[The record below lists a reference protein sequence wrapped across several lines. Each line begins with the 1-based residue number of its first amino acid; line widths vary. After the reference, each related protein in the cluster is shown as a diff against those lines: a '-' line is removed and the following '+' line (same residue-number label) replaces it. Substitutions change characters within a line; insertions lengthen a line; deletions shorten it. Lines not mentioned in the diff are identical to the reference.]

1 MFSAEASQGRGW
13 FLQERNTKVIY
24 TSKDVSRTELQRR
37 AADGRLQRIAPG
49 LYSDDTAHTPEE
61 VVAHEWRS
69 ILARTL
75 PGAVISYAN
84 AFTGLPAGGELN
96 VSHPRRNPL
105 QLPGLTIR
113 PDMAGRREPD
123 DIPVGDNIWMASPAR
138 ALIDNSIDHP
148 GRPNRRITKA
158 TREQLHDHIA
168 QLTNSTPPHRL
179 DQLLREIVDRAP
191 RAVGAGIQAFFQA
204 ARAEINTVD
213 TPSRALRAAQRGEG
227 FDRDRVALFRD
238 FAAQLADKAPIER
251 PDTLPGYT
259 AAVPFFEAYFS
270 NFIEGTEFTVE
281 EAEQIVFNHADLGR
295 PDDAHDI
302 IGTYE
307 LTSAPAMRTV
317 AGTATEFLDAL
328 RERHAIMMGAHPAQR
343 PGQWKD
349 RGNRAGAT
357 EFVSPELV
365 PGTLRAGW
373 EEGQVVDGPFR
384 RAVYLM
390 FLISEVHPFVDGNGR
405 SARLAMNTALVAAGE
420 HRIIIPTILRL
431 DYLSALTRATNRG
444 GPDALYRVLDFA
456 QRWVSRGDWST
467 VGAGLTYARATNALI
482 DARNAESDRVHL
494 EVPAWSAT
502 GALADTGSASPQ
514 SRGR

>member
-1 MFSAEASQGRGW
+1 MA
-13 FLQERNTKVIY
+13 IY
-24 TSKDVSRTELQRR
+24 TSKDLSRTELQRR
-37 AADGRLQRIAPG
+37 TADGRLQRVAAG
-49 LYSDDTAHTPEE
+49 LYSDDTTHTPED
-61 VVAHEWRS
+61 VVAHQWRA
-69 ILARTL
+69 ILAKTL
-75 PGAVISYAN
+75 PGAVITYAN

-96 VSHPRRNPL
+96 VSHTRRNPL

-113 PDMAGRREPD
+113 PDMAGRRDPD
-123 DIPVGDNIWMASPAR
+123 DIPLGDNLWMASPAR
-138 ALIDNSIDHP
+138 ALIDNSSDHP
-148 GRPNRRITKA
+148 GRPNRRITRA

-168 QLTNSTPPHRL
+168 HLTNTTAPHRL
-179 DQLLREIVDRAP
+179 DELLREVIDRAP
-191 RAVGAGIQAFFQA
+191 RSVGSGIQAFFRA

-213 TPSRALRAAQRGEG
+213 TPSRALRAAQRGESY
-227 FDRDRVALFRD
+227 DRERVALFHD
-238 FAAQLADKAPIER
+238 FAAQLADRAPVER
-251 PDTLPGYT
+251 PDALPSYT

-281 EAEQIVFNHADLGR
+281 EAEQIVFNHLDLGR
-295 PDDAHDI
+295 PEDAHDI
-302 IGTYE
+302 LGTYE
-307 LTSAPAMRTV
+307 LTTSPAMRTV
-317 AGTATEFLDAL
+317 ASTPAEFLDTL
-328 RERHAIMMGAHPAQR
+328 RERHAIMMAAHPAHL

-390 FLISEVHPFVDGNGR
+390 FLVSEVHPFVDGNGR
-405 SARLAMNTALVAAGE
+405 SARLAMNTALVAAGD

-467 VGAGLTYARATNALI
+467 VHAGLTYAQATNALM
-482 DARNAESDRVHL
+482 DARHAESDRVHL
-494 EVPAWSAT
+494 EVPAWSAAGT
-502 GALADTGSASPQ
+502 PTDTGNAARR
-514 SRGR
+514 SRG

>member
-1 MFSAEASQGRGW
+1 MA
-13 FLQERNTKVIY
+13 IY
-24 TSKDVSRTELQRR
+24 TSKDLSRTELQRR
-37 AADGRLQRIAPG
+37 TADGRLQRLALG
-49 LYSDDTAHTPEE
+49 LYSDDTTHTPEE
-61 VVAHEWRS
+61 VVAHEWRA
-69 ILARTL
+69 ILAKTL
-75 PGAVISYAN
+75 PGAVITYAN
-84 AFTGLPAGGELN
+84 AFTGLLAGGELN
-96 VSHPRRNPL
+96 VSHTRRNPL

-123 DIPVGDNIWMASPAR
+123 DIPIGDNIWMASPAR
-138 ALIDNSIDHP
+138 ALIDNSTDHP
-148 GRPNRRITKA
+148 GRPNQRITKA
-158 TREQLHDHIA
+158 TRGQLHDHIV
-168 QLTNSTPPHRL
+168 QLTNTTRSDRV
-179 DQLLREIVDRAP
+179 DVLLQQVTDRAP

-213 TPSRALRAAQRGEG
+213 TPSRALQAAQRGESY
-227 FDRDRVALFRD
+227 DRERVALFHD
-238 FAAQLADKAPIER
+238 FAAQLADKAPVER

-281 EAEQIVFNHADLGR
+281 EAEQIVFDHVDLGR
-295 PDDAHDI
+295 PEDAHDI
-302 IGTYE
+302 VGTYE
-307 LTSAPAMRTV
+307 LTSSPAMRTV
-317 AGTATEFLDAL
+317 AGTPDEFLDTL
-328 RERHAIMMGAHPAQR
+328 RERHAVMMAAHPTQL

-357 EFVSPELV
+357 EFVAPELV

-384 RAVYLM
+384 QAVYLM
-390 FLISEVHPFVDGNGR
+390 FVVSEVHPFVDGNGR
-405 SARLAMNTALVAAGE
+405 SARLAMNTALVAASE

-467 VGAGLTYARATNALI
+467 IDAGLSYAQATNALI
-482 DARNAESDRVHL
+482 DSRNAENDRVHL

-502 GALADTGSASPQ
+502 GAPTTT
-514 SRGR
+514 

>member
-1 MFSAEASQGRGW
+1 MAIF
-13 FLQERNTKVIY
+13 
-24 TSKDVSRTELQRR
+24 TSKDLSRTELQRR
-37 AADGRLQRIAPG
+37 TANGRLQRVAVG
-49 LYSDDTAHTPEE
+49 LYSDDTTHTPEE
-61 VVAHEWRS
+61 VVAHEWRA
-69 ILARTL
+69 ILAKTL
-75 PGAVISYAN
+75 PGAVITYAN

-96 VSHPRRNPL
+96 VSHTRRNPL

-123 DIPVGDNIWMASPAR
+123 DIPIGDNIWMASPAR
-138 ALIDNSIDHP
+138 ALIDNSTDHP
-148 GRPNRRITKA
+148 GRPSQRITKA
-158 TREQLHDHIA
+158 TRGQLHDHVV
-168 QLTNSTPPHRL
+168 QLTNTTRPDRL
-179 DQLLREIVDRAP
+179 DELRRQVTDRAP

-213 TPSRALRAAQRGEG
+213 TPSRALEAAQRGESY
-227 FDRDRVALFRD
+227 DRDRVALFHD
-238 FAAQLADKAPIER
+238 FAAQLADKAPVER

-259 AAVPFFEAYFS
+259 ATVPFFEAYFS

-281 EAEQIVFNHADLGR
+281 EAEQIVFDHVDLGR
-295 PDDAHDI
+295 PEDAHDI
-302 IGTYE
+302 VGTYQ
-307 LTSAPAMRTV
+307 LTTSPAMRTV
-317 AGTATEFLDAL
+317 AGTPDEFLDTL
-328 RERHAIMMGAHPAQR
+328 RERHAVMMAAHPTQL

-357 EFVSPELV
+357 EFVVPELV

-384 RAVYLM
+384 QAVYLM
-390 FLISEVHPFVDGNGR
+390 FLVSEVHPFVDGNGR

-467 VGAGLTYARATNALI
+467 VDTGLSYAHATNALT
-482 DARNAESDRVHL
+482 DARNAESNRVHL

-502 GALADTGSASPQ
+502 GTPTSTGTGAPRRRGKTSP
-514 SRGR
+514 